1 MQSNGFGRFE
11 QSIVVQVDEHHSSK
25 IENTYQGASPWQ
37 RRGKNTFAMSRLSAR
52 KGDDEEVVWHM
63 STLLKE
69 LPDGAWSIDW
79 KRSNY

>member
-11 QSIVVQVDEHHSSK
+11 QSIVVQIDEHHSSK

-37 RRGKNTFAMSRLSAR
+37 CRGENTFVLSRLSAR

-63 STLLKE
+63 SALLRP
-69 LPDGAWSIDW
+69 LPEYAWSIDW
-79 KRSNY
+79 EKSQY